1 MTKWKE
7 FSKRLKNIEDTT
19 KDQIKNQ
26 LKPIEID
33 VNSANKNIFRK
44 LGFWINKVLKQ
55 KKYLIKLKDRQWK
68 RLHKT
73 HLCMCQCK
81 DLRS

>member
-44 LGFWINKVLKQ
+44 LGF
-55 KKYLIKLKDRQWK
+55 
-68 RLHKT
+68 
-73 HLCMCQCK
+73 
-81 DLRS
+81 